1 MTDHIRLKRI
11 GVFAYH
17 GVHDEERQLGQRFYI
32 SLDCGLDLTEAGA
45 EDDLTK
51 SVDYARLAE
60 RVQEIAVT
68 VTYNTIEA
76 LAHAIAMACLNE
88 FKRLQKVTV
97 TVEKPGAAIV
107 AILEGIS
114 VEVTRVRQDG

>member
-1 MTDHIRLKRI
+1 MKHIMTTALAAAAILPSIEIKDGGDDPTNIVTKAL
-11 GVFAYH
+11 
-17 GVHDEERQLGQRFYI
+17 
-32 SLDCGLDLTEAGA
+32 
-45 EDDLTK
+45 DDLTK